1 MSDAARSRPVLI
13 LMADDDPEDCLLTK
27 KTLQK
32 ARLVNELRFVG
43 DGRELLDYLERR
55 GCFADPA
62 LSPRPDLFL
71 LDLNMPNKSGL
82 GSLWEINLKPAVR
95 RIPIVILTASEDA
108 LDVSESYNLGAYA
121 YLVKPVTFRKL
132 HAAVQRLKSYCYEL
146 VPASAD
152 DAAQPAVIVM
162 ADDDPQACLL
172 ATKALQAAGLSNPL
186 TYVTDGAALMAHLRG
201 RRTFGEDVPA
211 PRPDLVV
218 LDLDMPGMDGRQVL
232 AEIDGDP
239 ALHGLPVIVLAASKD
254 DAGAL
259 SGGAPSPRAFVAKPL
274 AFDAFAAAI
283 AGFESLA
290 FRLLAADSGGADGT
304 R

>member
-55 GCFADPA
+55 GRFADPT
-62 LSPRPDLFL
+62 LSPRPDLIL

-82 GSLWEINLKPAVR
+82 GSLWEINLKPAIR

-132 HAAVQRLKSYCYEL
+132 HVAVQRLKSYCYEL

-201 RRTFGEDVPA
+201 RRIFGEDVPA

-259 SGGAPSPRAFVAKPL
+259 SGGAPSPRAFVTKPL
-274 AFDAFAAAI
+274 AFDAFTAAI

-290 FRLLAADSGGADGT
+290 FRLLAADGGGADGT

>member
-55 GCFADPA
+55 GRFADPT
-62 LSPRPDLFL
+62 LSPRPDLIL

-82 GSLWEINLKPAVR
+82 GSLWEINLKPAIR

-108 LDVSESYNLGAYA
+108 LDVSERYNLGAYA

-201 RRTFGEDVPA
+201 RRIFGEDVPA

-218 LDLDMPGMDGRQVL
+218 LDLDMPGMDGHQVL

-290 FRLLAADSGGADGT
+290 FRLLAADGGGADGT

>member
-55 GCFADPA
+55 GRFADPA
-62 LSPRPDLFL
+62 LSPRPDLIL

-82 GSLWEINLKPAVR
+82 GSLWEINLKPAIR

-152 DAAQPAVIVM
+152 DATQPAVIVM

-201 RRTFGEDVPA
+201 RRTFGEDMPA

-259 SGGAPSPRAFVAKPL
+259 SGGVPSPRAFVAKPL

-290 FRLLAADSGGADGT
+290 FRLVAADGGGADGT